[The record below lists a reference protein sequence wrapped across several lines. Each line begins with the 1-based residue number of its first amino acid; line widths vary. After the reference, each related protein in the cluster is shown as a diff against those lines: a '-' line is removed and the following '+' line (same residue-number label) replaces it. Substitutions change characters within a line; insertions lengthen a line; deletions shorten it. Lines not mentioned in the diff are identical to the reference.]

1 MGVKIFD
8 IKDIINY
15 SKKYI
20 SQNLNEL
27 NLLELGEQEFK
38 IFNEEFKDT
47 LITNFLDKNPR
58 KWPKKSPKGR
68 IGVYSKDF
76 LESIFNKVVSIDN
89 VISCKSSIKVNLIN
103 NLNTLNIED
112 LNQQYNIITNFGTTE
127 HVGQYDNL
135 FEHSQYNVFKNIHNL
150 LKKEGIL
157 FNVVPAYDITNNKKH
172 GAFNYTKLFF
182 EDFANICN
190 YKIIYNEVKNRGNI
204 LHVYCYLIKLDDKPF
219 INKETFNKITGYYIT
234 KNATENI
241 KKFYN
246 NILF

>member
-47 LITNFLDKNPR
+47 LIKNFLDKNPR

-89 VISCKSSIKVNLIN
+89 VISCKRSIQVNLIN
-103 NLNTLNIED
+103 NLNTLNINKNNFINIKSFAIHRIQAISD
-112 LNQQYNIITNFGTTE
+112 LTLY
-127 HVGQYDNL
+127 
-135 FEHSQYNVFKNIHNL
+135 
-150 LKKEGIL
+150 
-157 FNVVPAYDITNNKKH
+157 
-172 GAFNYTKLFF
+172 
-182 EDFANICN
+182 
-190 YKIIYNEVKNRGNI
+190 EVSTPHLDDVIRI
-204 LHVYCYLIKLDDKPF
+204 LDDK
-219 INKETFNKITGYYIT
+219 NRKNGKI
-234 KNATENI
+234 KTEHKLNL
-241 KKFYN
+241 K
-246 NILF
+246 